1 VAVIDPAKE
10 GIVARWGGVWT
21 RSFAQLSADGK
32 RLYVSS
38 QGVTPG
44 TLEALV
50 LPGKP
55 DDKPA
60 VRRANVPQSN
70 KLGGEFLA
78 TPDGRFLLCRTGTV
92 LRSSSDPA
100 EDLKFHAAVEP
111 FAAAA
116 VDPRPVLVRALA
128 IVGIVAAVLVAA
140 VLCAILGVAI
150 ELIAYRPLRN
160 APRLAPLITAIG
172 VSLALETGALI
183 IWGATFQVFPS
194 ILPST
199 VWDLSG
205 VVISSTQV
213 VIFVLTIALMAV
225 LYLFVQRT
233 MLGKA
238 MRAIAID
245 QDTARLMGINVDSVI
260 SLTFFIGSM
269 LGAAAGIMAG
279 IYYTSID
286 FNMGFIIGLKAFTA
300 AVIGGIGN
308 IPGAMLGGYVLGL
321 LEALGVGSGIISS
334 SWRDVFVFAILIL
347 VLVFRPTGILGEHVV
362 EKV

>member
-1 VAVIDPAKE
+1 
-10 GIVARWGGVWT
+10 
-21 RSFAQLSADGK
+21 LSTFLQQVVNG
-32 RLYVSS
+32 LTTGSVY
-38 QGVTPG
+38 
-44 TLEALV
+44 ALV
-50 LPGKP
+50 
-55 DDKPA
+55 A
-60 VRRANVPQSN
+60 
-70 KLGGEFLA
+70 LGYTMVYGVIRLINFAHGDLYMVGA
-78 TPDGRFLLCRTGTV
+78 FVGFTLLDQIGRHLGSLNSFLLVPLAFIVPMATV
-92 LRSSSDPA
+92 
-100 EDLKFHAAVEP
+100 
-111 FAAAA
+111 
-116 VDPRPVLVRALA
+116 
-128 IVGIVAAVLVAA
+128 G
-140 VLCAILGVAI
+140 ILGVVI
-150 ELIAYRPLRN
+150 ERVAYRPLRR
-160 APRLAPLITAIG
+160 APRLSPLITAIG
-172 VSLALETGALI
+172 VSLALETGALV
-183 IWGATFQVFPS
+183 IWGASFQVFPS